1 MIDLDKLF
9 YPSNVCLIGVSDT
22 NIKGATPYLY
32 ALKKVKFNKP
42 IYCVNKFKRK
52 AMFDIETYPSVL
64 DVPDDKIEII
74 TESLE
79 ANKAIINKK
88 GRVKVDFE
96 ECIDC
101 GACVSLCPTDAL
113 YMSEENRLEFA
124 EDKCIACL
132 LCVDSCPRLAIKE
145 D

>member
-1 MIDLDKLF
+1 MTVI
-9 YPSNVCLIGVSDT
+9 NVTLPLELIKEIGDYSKIINDILKHDISFNILKFSLISSGVT
-22 NIKGATPYLY
+22 L
-32 ALKKVKFNKP
+32 L
-42 IYCVNKFKRK
+42 
-52 AMFDIETYPSVL
+52 L

-88 GRVKVDFE
+88 GRIKVKFE

-113 YMSEENRLEFA
+113 HISNEDRLEFA

-132 LCVDSCPRLAIKE
+132 LCIDSCPRLAIEE

>member
-1 MIDLDKLF
+1 MTVI
-9 YPSNVCLIGVSDT
+9 NVTLPLELIKEINDYSKVINDILKHDISF
-22 NIKGATPYLY
+22 NILKFSIISSGATL
-32 ALKKVKFNKP
+32 L
-42 IYCVNKFKRK
+42 
-52 AMFDIETYPSVL
+52 L